1 MKRAK
6 VGICGFGVMGKNH
19 YHQLKKLDKVDVATI
34 YDPKGDE
41 CNGDYSKFLKE
52 CKHLDGL
59 IVSSPTN
66 THVENC
72 VQALDVNPNLFILLE
87 KPVDTIIERARDL
100 LSHSNRILV
109 GHLERFNPVI
119 KKVKQMI
126 DEGQTGKIISVNCK
140 RVGNSP
146 SRESINVYEDLTV
159 HDIDLCL
166 YLLANQARESGN
178 RTRNVNLYKS
188 YSDTNI
194 DLCDYSTLTFNLGD
208 CFCILESS
216 WLYPYKLRQFE
227 ILSEFGQ
234 YRGNFFEQSL
244 LFCNKG
250 GEEVSIEIENQAP
263 LEGELEHF
271 ISCIQNE
278 DEPSVT
284 VQDSINTL
292 QFFQ

>member
-6 VGICGFGVMGKNH
+6 IGICGFGVMGKNH
-19 YHQLKKLDKVDVATI
+19 YRQLKKLDRVDISTI
-34 YDPKGDE
+34 YDPKGSE
-41 CNGDYSKFLKE
+41 CSDNYKKFLQD

-59 IVSSPTN
+59 IIASPTN

-72 VQALDVNPNLFILLE
+72 IHALEQNPNLFILLE
-87 KPVDTIIERARDL
+87 KPVDTIIERARAL
-100 LSHSNRILV
+100 LPHSDRILV

-119 KKVKQMI
+119 KKVKHMI
-126 DEGQTGKIISVNCK
+126 DIGQMGKIISVNCK

-146 SRESINVYEDLTV
+146 SRECINVYEDLTV

-166 YLLANQARESGN
+166 YLLANQSKESTN

-188 YSDTNI
+188 YSNTNVE
-194 DLCDYSTLTFNLGD
+194 LCDYSTLTFNLGD

-216 WLYPYKLRQFE
+216 WLYPYKLRQIE
-227 ILSEFGQ
+227 ILSEYGQ

-250 GEEVSIEIENQAP
+250 GEEVSISIDNQAP

-271 ISCIQNE
+271 LACIDATDCPN
-278 DEPSVT
+278 VT

>member
-6 VGICGFGVMGKNH
+6 IGICGFGVMGKNH
-19 YHQLKKLDKVDVATI
+19 YQQLKRLDRVDILTI
-34 YDPKGDE
+34 YDPKVAG
-41 CNGDYSKFLKE
+41 CSNNFKQFLSD
-52 CKHLDGL
+52 CKKLDGL
-59 IVSSPTN
+59 IISSPTS

-72 VQALDVNPNLFILLE
+72 VHALEENPNLFILLE

-100 LSHSNRILV
+100 LPHSNRILV

-119 KKVKQMI
+119 KKIKSLI
-126 DEGQTGKIISVNCK
+126 ESGQTGKIIAVNCK

-166 YLLANQARESGN
+166 YLLANQSKGSTN

-188 YSDTNI
+188 YSDTNVN
-194 DLCDYSTLTFNLGD
+194 LSDYSTLTFNMGD

-216 WLYPYKLRQFE
+216 WLYPYKLRQIE

-234 YRGNFFEQSL
+234 YRGNFFDQSL
-244 LFCNKG
+244 IFCNKG
-250 GEEVSIEIENQAP
+250 GEDVSIEIQNQAP

-271 ISCIQNE
+271 LSCITNE

>member
-6 VGICGFGVMGKNH
+6 IGICGFGVMGKNH
-19 YHQLKKLDKVDVATI
+19 YRQLKKLNKADIPII
-34 YDPKGDE
+34 YDPKGGD
-41 CNGDYSKFLKE
+41 CNGDYTQFLKD
-52 CKHLDGL
+52 CKKLDGL
-59 IVSSPTN
+59 IIASPTN

-72 VQALDVNPNLFILLE
+72 VHALEQNPHLFILLE
-87 KPVDTIIERARDL
+87 KPVDTIIERARTL
-100 LSHSNRILV
+100 LPHSDRILV

-119 KKVKQMI
+119 KKIKSLI
-126 DEGQTGKIISVNCK
+126 DVGQIGKIISVNCK

-166 YLLANQARESGN
+166 YLLASQSKESSN

-188 YSDTNI
+188 YSNI
-194 DLCDYSTLTFNLGD
+194 NVELCDYSTLTFNLGD
-208 CFCILESS
+208 CFCIIESS
-216 WLYPYKLRQFE
+216 WLYPYKLRQIE

-234 YRGNFFEQSL
+234 YRGNLFEQTL

-250 GEEVSIEIENQAP
+250 GEEVSIQVENQAP

-271 ISCIQNE
+271 LSCIDDQSFPN
-278 DEPSVT
+278 VT

>member
-6 VGICGFGVMGKNH
+6 IGICGFGVMGKNH
-19 YHQLKKLDKVDVATI
+19 YHHLKKIDEVEIASIYDPLGSDCNNDYNQFLHDCKKLDGIIVA
-34 YDPKGDE
+34 
-41 CNGDYSKFLKE
+41 
-52 CKHLDGL
+52 
-59 IVSSPTN
+59 SPTN
-66 THVENC
+66 RHVENC
-72 VQALDVNPNLFILLE
+72 IHALEANPNLFILLE
-87 KPVDTIIERARDL
+87 KPVDTIIERARNL
-100 LSHSNRILV
+100 LGHSNKILV

-119 KKVKQMI
+119 KKVKSMI
-126 DEGQTGKIISVNCK
+126 DEGHMGKIISVNCK

-166 YLLANQARESGN
+166 YLLSNQNKGVCH

-250 GEEVSIEIENQAP
+250 GEEVSIDIQTQSP
-263 LEGELEHF
+263 LEGELQHF
-271 ISCIQNE
+271 LSCIFNE

>member
-1 MKRAK
+1 MRRAK
-6 VGICGFGVMGKNH
+6 IGICGFGVMGRNH
-19 YHQLKKLDKVDVATI
+19 LHQLKKLNTVEVVTI
-34 YDPKGDE
+34 YDPKGNE
-41 CNGDYSKFLKE
+41 CSNDHKKFLTD
-52 CKHLDGL
+52 CKKLDGL

-66 THVENC
+66 THVANC
-72 VQALDVNPNLFILLE
+72 IEALEQNPNLFILLE
-87 KPVDTIIERARDL
+87 KPVDTIIERAKDL
-100 LSHSNRILV
+100 LMHSDRILV

-119 KKVKQMI
+119 KKVKSMI
-126 DEGQTGKIISVNCK
+126 DEGQIGKIISVNCK

-166 YLLANQARESGN
+166 YLLASQSKESGN

-188 YSDTNI
+188 YNDTNTE
-194 DLCDYSTLTFNLGD
+194 LCDYSTLTFNLGD
-208 CFCILESS
+208 AFCILESS
-216 WLYPYKLRQFE
+216 WLYPYKLRQFD

-234 YRGNFFEQSL
+234 FRGNFFEQSL

-250 GEEVSIEIENQAP
+250 GEEVSIKIENQAP

-271 ISCIQNE
+271 ISCIQNKE
-278 DEPSVT
+278 EPSVT

-292 QFFQ
+292 LFFQ